1 MTSTTSV
8 GTSRLDLYVEQY
20 GEGPDVLLIGGLGD
34 PIESWQY
41 QIDGLSGHY
50 RITAFDNR
58 GMGRSPLPDG
68 PLTIPSM
75 ADDAADVLRS
85 LDIGSTHVAG
95 FSGGGVIAQEL
106 ALRHPDLVRSLVLM
120 STWARP
126 DDYWHALTRSW
137 RWMVESAPD
146 ERTFLESF
154 FVWVYTH
161 RAHEDGTVAR
171 VVEETLDFPHNASV
185 EAIQRTIDALAVHA
199 TAERLHQVSVPTLVL
214 AGGADLISP
223 PMYGRQ
229 VADRIPD
236 ATFEV
241 MAGEAHQP
249 FQEVPELF
257 NARVDAFWR
266 EVDSPAAVTQAVR
279 VSADPAP

>member
-1 MTSTTSV
+1 MTITTRIDT
-8 GTSRLDLYVEQY
+8 GLDLWVEQY

-34 PIESWQY
+34 PIESWQS
-41 QIDGLSGHY
+41 QIDGLSDRY

-75 ADDAADVLRS
+75 AEDAADVLRALEIES
-85 LDIGSTHVAG
+85 AHVTG
-95 FSGGGVIAQEL
+95 FSGGSVIAQEL

-126 DDYWHALTRSW
+126 DSYWRAMVESW
-137 RWMVESAPD
+137 RWMAEFAPD
-146 ERTFLESF
+146 ERSFLESF

-161 RAHEDGTVAR
+161 RAHEDGTVAQIID
-171 VVEETLDFPHNASV
+171 ESLEFPYPASV
-185 EAIQRTIDALAVHA
+185 EAIQRTIDALLVHE
-199 TAERLHQVSVPTLVL
+199 TADRLHRVTAPTVVL
-214 AGGADLISP
+214 AGGEDLITP
-223 PMYGRQ
+223 PQYGRQ
-229 VADRIPD
+229 VAELIPG

-241 MAGEAHQP
+241 LEGEAHQP
-249 FQEVPELF
+249 FQEVPETF

-266 EVDSPAAVTQAVR
+266 EAEAR
-279 VSADPAP
+279 